1 MSASQP
7 GIIAI
12 TGIMASGK
20 STVAQALAERL
31 PRSVHLRGDS
41 FRRMIVNGQAS
52 MEPPLSA
59 EAEAQLRLRYRL
71 AAMSAGQYHAAGFT
85 VIYQDIILGPILAEV
100 ADMLRAEAPTAL
112 IVLTPSPAVVQ
123 AREAGRPKTGYAG
136 WTPDDLDTGLRET
149 TPRLGLWLDTS
160 TLTVN
165 ETVDTILERLAEAML

>member
-1 MSASQP
+1 MSDTPA

-12 TGIMASGK
+12 TGIMAAGK

-59 EAEAQLRLRYRL
+59 EAEAQLRLRYEL
-71 AAMSAGQYHAAGFT
+71 AAMCAGQYHAAGFT
-85 VIYQDIILGPILAEV
+85 VVYQDIILGPILADV
-100 ADMLRAEAPTAL
+100 ANLLRQTAPTAM
-112 IVLTPSPAVVQ
+112 IVLTPSPDVVQ
-123 AREAGRPKTGYAG
+123 AREAGRSKTGYAG
-136 WTPDDLDTGLRET
+136 WTPEDLHTGLHAT

-160 TLTVN
+160 TYTVN
-165 ETVDTILERLAEAML
+165 ETVDTILARLGEAML